1 MKRFLIC
8 LIIIV
13 SISFGLSFFVKAE
26 EKTQEIKPIEEL
38 YINTN
43 MMNDNAVTKLN
54 FFKKNIKVVYKKTN

>member
-1 MKRFLIC
+1 MKRILIC

-26 EKTQEIKPIEEL
+26 EKTQDIKPIEEL